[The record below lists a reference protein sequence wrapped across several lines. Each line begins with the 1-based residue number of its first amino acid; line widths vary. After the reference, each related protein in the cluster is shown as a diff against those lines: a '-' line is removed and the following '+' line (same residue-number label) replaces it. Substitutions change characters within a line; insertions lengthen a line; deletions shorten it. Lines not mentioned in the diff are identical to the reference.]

1 MTLSVNNEAHCEKQ
15 DKGQDSEQDERQN
28 KIQNKGQ
35 NEGQNKAHRE
45 EEYMTLDDR
54 EEVENLHPSI

>member
-1 MTLSVNNEAHCEKQ
+1 MTLSVNNEAHREKQ
-15 DKGQDSEQDERQN
+15 DKGQDSERDERQHM
-28 KIQNKGQ
+28 IQ